1 LPINGLSLGEF
12 RTLKNLWMFECLNE
26 VGKLR
31 KYAWI
36 ITTNAATEF
45 HFLKEWKK
53 NAPSSATFAPTGSF
67 TNFDSWRTK
76 PGYIIPGDPSLGW
89 RRTLPSSST
98 SPPIVNTNFA
108 QYYQEIHTAPLTL
121 SEPAL
126 FCGFLLE
133 CEFADIFT
141 LLQRF
146 YLLYKGKIYY
156 VRSERIILWS

>member
-1 LPINGLSLGEF
+1 MEEKCTLP
-12 RTLKNLWMFECLNE
+12 
-26 VGKLR
+26 
-31 KYAWI
+31 
-36 ITTNAATEF
+36 AAP
-45 HFLKEWKK
+45 HLPLP
-53 NAPSSATFAPTGSF
+53 AAAPTSI
-67 TNFDSWRTK
+67 
-76 PGYIIPGDPSLGW
+76 PGGQKSGIIPGDPSRGW